1 VGQKINIQNKKAK
14 FEFTFIQKYTAGIV
28 LTGSEIK
35 SIRNGEA
42 SINNSFCEFND
53 KQELFVI
60 NMQIDK
66 YSPSSNF
73 NHNPKASRKLLLKNN
88 ELKSLSKEIKSTG
101 LTIIPIRLFIN
112 DKGIAK
118 LLITLAKGKKLYDK
132 RASIKDRENKRDLD
146 RLKKSFKKKN

>member
-1 VGQKINIQNKKAK
+1 MGQKINIQNKKAK

-132 RASIKDRENKRDLD
+132 RAIIKDRENKRDLD
-146 RLKKSFKKKN
+146 RLKKLFKKKN

>member
-1 VGQKINIQNKKAK
+1 VGQKINIQNKKAI

-132 RASIKDRENKRDLD
+132 RAIIKDRENKRDLD

>member
-1 VGQKINIQNKKAK
+1 MRKEINIQNKKAK

-35 SIRNGEA
+35 SIRNGET

-73 NHNPKASRKLLLKNN
+73 NHNPKASRKLLLKKN

>member
-1 VGQKINIQNKKAK
+1 MGKEINIQNKKAK

-73 NHNPKASRKLLLKNN
+73 NHNPKASRKLLLKKN

>member
-1 VGQKINIQNKKAK
+1 MGQKINIQNKKAK
-14 FEFTFIQKYTAGIV
+14 FEYTFIQKYTAGIV
-28 LTGSEIK
+28 LSGSEIK

-112 DKGIAK
+112 DKGVAK

-132 RASIKDRENKRDLD
+132 RTSIKNREIKRDID
-146 RLKKSFKKKN
+146 RLKKSFKKNN

>member
-1 VGQKINIQNKKAK
+1 MGQKINIQNKKAK

-132 RASIKDRENKRDLD
+132 RAIIKDRENKRDLD